1 LEQRWP
7 LSISFLVDNEK
18 FVYYN
23 PKLNRICNMAKKK
36 KKMPKRPKMNSSKQ
50 TWDRWAKRAAEV
62 KKYNDQID
70 KDREYKRKLS
80 QKF

>member
-1 LEQRWP
+1 
-7 LSISFLVDNEK
+7 
-18 FVYYN
+18 
-23 PKLNRICNMAKKK
+23 MAKKK